1 MEPLKNL
8 SAWFDKSSESYPSPA
23 SNKPPKRT
31 TFGGRIAS
39 SQPVEMVTVGR
50 YAEIAPHDFSE
61 PPIADFHEHALI
73 FHVSVEQAAM
83 LDLPPVMDTSEP
95 VGQGRGFDRLKHIVG
110 KLADAKLVL
119 ARDDRTWRGLDSWQD
134 RQCAVLALFSADT
147 PIADQIAAQTP
158 PGVDLTGVVVLAVPV
173 WRFTAK
179 ERATIAHMLPF
190 IPA

>member
-1 MEPLKNL
+1 MDPLKNL
-8 SAWFDKSSESYPSPA
+8 SAWFDKSSEGYPSPC

-31 TFGGRIAS
+31 MFGGRIAS
-39 SQPVEMVTVGR
+39 SQPVETVTVGR

-61 PPIADFHEHALI
+61 LPITDFHEHALI
-73 FHVSVEQAAM
+73 FHVSLEQAAT

-95 VGQGRGFDRLKHIVG
+95 SGQGRGFDRLSHVLG
-110 KLADAKLVL
+110 KLADAKLGL
-119 ARDDRTWRGLDSWQD
+119 ARRDGAWRSEDGWQD
-134 RQCAVLALFSADT
+134 RQCAVFALSDPNT
-147 PIADQIAAQTP
+147 PIADQIAAQMP